1 MKRDQSISTL
11 CHCFLFIALSLYAID
26 ANTASLYEAIELTTS
41 YIVKHQNA
49 DGGWPLVPGQESD
62 VEITAFAIQALVTKG
77 WGTGSNVIRRG
88 VAYLRHRQRPDG
100 SWNGNT
106 AHTIFVLVA
115 LNYAE
120 TDPEARLKGL
130 NWLKEV
136 QNEDG
141 SWGAKKL
148 QPGDLV
154 YTGAV
159 IAGLRW
165 LNFKQTYTPAS
176 KAADWLADPNR
187 INPDGGWSRL
197 RGQSSDLFVTSW
209 VLQGLSIAYDID
221 AQIAW
226 LKQAQNE
233 DGGFGKRK
241 GGASDPEITAYAI
254 MALAA
259 GTRPTECGQ
268 GGDWIPESSAAGGW
282 QFYQR
287 NAHRTQRTDCQFAND
302 MLCTSSHPRT
312 ENRGEAGQIEISVD
326 HLTHFLI

>member
-1 MKRDQSISTL
+1 MKRNRSISTL
-11 CHCFLFIALSLYAID
+11 CQCFLFIALSLYAIE
-26 ANTASLYEAIELTTS
+26 ANAAPSLYETIELTTS
-41 YIVKHQNA
+41 YIVKQQNA
-49 DGGWPLVPGQESD
+49 DGGWPLVAGQASD
-62 VEITAFAIQALVTKG
+62 VEITALAIQALIAKG
-77 WGTGSNVIRRG
+77 WGTGSKVIRRG

-106 AHTIFVLVA
+106 AHTIFVLLA
-115 LNYAE
+115 LSYAE
-120 TDPEARLKGL
+120 TDPEARLKGG
-130 NWLKEV
+130 NWLKEA

-141 SWGAKKL
+141 SWGAKML

-159 IAGLRW
+159 LAGLRR
-165 LNFKQTYTPAS
+165 LNYKQSYTPAS
-176 KAADWLADPNR
+176 KAADWLANPHR

-209 VLQGLSIAYDID
+209 VLQGLSLAYDID

-259 GTRPTECGQ
+259 GQDPLNADKIAIGYLREVQQEDGSFISGTPIELKEPTANLQTTC
-268 GGDWIPESSAAGGW
+268 
-282 QFYQR
+282 
-287 NAHRTQRTDCQFAND
+287 FA
-302 MLCTSSHPRT
+302 LLAIHARK
-312 ENRGEAGQIEISVD
+312 IEEKLD
-326 HLTHFLI
+326 K